1 MGAWGPCG
9 ATEIQLVC
17 GVTAAI
23 LVSGL
28 LEAAST
34 ALSQFSQL
42 RLAAL
47 VEEGR
52 ADLRSLQD
60 RFGVLTA
67 VMGAQAVALMLVG
80 SQTTILA
87 WRVHPGPWALLA
99 ALALAALLIA
109 LASLLGRLA
118 ALRHPESMFLRLA
131 MPLRLL
137 QAVSG
142 PLLAVLVW
150 ATRPLTQGSPS
161 AVPASPLVTEGDVL
175 QLVEAS
181 KAQGVLEQGEAEMI
195 HSIIEFGD
203 TIAREVMVP
212 RVDIAAVPLEMP
224 LEEVVDRMIERGFS
238 RLPVFRDSIDQVVGL
253 VYSKDLLAAE
263 RQNRTDTPLQDLIRP
278 AKFVPGS
285 KTVNLI
291 LRELQQEKVAMAIVV
306 DEYGGTEGLLTMED
320 ILEEIVG
327 EITDEYDPENPPTVI
342 REQNGSALVD
352 AKMILEDVNATLS
365 LSLPVDEYETLGGYV
380 YGLLGRVPAQGES
393 IEVDGL
399 RLEVAGVDRQRITS
413 VRLSH
418 LDPDPA

>member
-60 RFGVLTA
+60 RWGVLTA

-342 REQNGSALVD
+342 REQSGSALVD

-413 VRLSH
+413 VRLSR

>member
-1 MGAWGPCG
+1 MGLSSLLGT
-9 ATEIQLVC
+9 TEFQLVC

-28 LEAAST
+28 LEAAGT

-52 ADLRSLQD
+52 GDLRPLQD
-60 RFGVLTA
+60 RWGVLTSI
-67 VMGAQAVALMLVG
+67 MGAQAVALLLVG
-80 SQTTILA
+80 SQATILA
-87 WRVHPGPWALLA
+87 WRVHPSVWALVA
-99 ALALAALLIA
+99 ALGLAALLIA

-118 ALRHPESMFLRLA
+118 ALRRPESMFLRLA
-131 MPLRLL
+131 LPLRLL
-137 QAVSG
+137 KTLSG
-142 PLLAVLVW
+142 PLLGLLVW
-150 ATRPLTQGSPS
+150 ATRPLTEGSPS

-175 QLVEAS
+175 QLVEAG

-195 HSIIEFGD
+195 HSILEFGD
-203 TIAREVMVP
+203 TIAREVMIP

-224 LEEVVDRMIERGFS
+224 LEEVVDLMIERGFS
-238 RLPVFRDSIDQVVGL
+238 RLPVYQDSIDHVVGL

-263 RQNRTDTPLQDLIRP
+263 RQDRTDTPLQELIRP

-285 KTVNLI
+285 KAVNLI

-327 EITDEYDPENPPTVI
+327 EITDEYDPENLPTVVQ
-342 REQNGSALVD
+342 EQNGSAVVD

-365 LSLPVDEYETLGGYV
+365 LNLPVDEYETLGGYV

-393 IEVDGL
+393 VEVDDL

-413 VRLSH
+413 VRVSRLA
-418 LDPDPA
+418 PGEG

>member
-9 ATEIQLVC
+9 ATEIRLVC

-60 RFGVLTA
+60 RWGVLTA

>member
-1 MGAWGPCG
+1 METSGPLGAI
-9 ATEIQLVC
+9 EIQLVC

-52 ADLRSLQD
+52 RDLRLLQD
-60 RFGVLTA
+60 RWGVLTA

-80 SQTTILA
+80 SQATILA
-87 WRVHPGPWALLA
+87 WRVHPSPWMLLG

-131 MPLRLL
+131 LPLRLL
-137 QAVSG
+137 KTVSG
-142 PLLAVLVW
+142 PPLALLVW
-150 ATRPLTQGSPS
+150 ATSPLTQGSPS

-253 VYSKDLLAAE
+253 VYSKDLLTAE

-327 EITDEYDPENPPTVI
+327 EITDEYDPENLPTVVQ
-342 REQNGSALVD
+342 EQNGSALVD

-365 LSLPVDEYETLGGYV
+365 LNLPVDEYETLGGYV
-380 YGLLGRVPAQGES
+380 YGLLGRVPTQGES
-393 IEVDGL
+393 VEVDGL

-418 LDPDPA
+418 LPSPPA

>member
-9 ATEIQLVC
+9 ATEIRLVC

-23 LVSGL
+23 LVSGI

-52 ADLRSLQD
+52 ADLRPLQD
-60 RFGVLTA
+60 RWGVLTA

-80 SQTTILA
+80 SQATILA

-137 QAVSG
+137 KTVSG
-142 PLLAVLVW
+142 PLLALLVW

-342 REQNGSALVD
+342 REQSGSALVD

-413 VRLSH
+413 VRLSR

>member
-1 MGAWGPCG
+1 MGTSGTFG
-9 ATEIQLVC
+9 ATEIQLLC

-52 ADLRSLQD
+52 ADLRPLQD
-60 RFGVLTA
+60 RWGVLTA

-80 SQTTILA
+80 SQATILA
-87 WRVHPGPWALLA
+87 WRMNPAPWTLLG

-131 MPLRLL
+131 LPLRLL
-137 QAVSG
+137 KAVSG
-142 PLLAVLVW
+142 PPLAMLVW

-212 RVDIAAVPLEMP
+212 RVDIAAVPLDMP

-263 RQNRTDTPLQDLIRP
+263 RQNRTDTPLQELIRP

-327 EITDEYDPENPPTVI
+327 EITDEYDPENLPTVI

-413 VRLSH
+413 VRLSG
-418 LDPDPA
+418 LEPGQA